1 MKPFIPSGFQVL
13 SSPNY
18 QWVILDR
25 VEVHSVRD
33 LCVRLN
39 HLIQSLGYQVEDWGV
54 NPIFIV
60 NPGGWVMPQD
70 QERIRDW
77 LGRQAGC
84 KYVRTQRDGNQRQHT
99 MQLGILHESQAH
111 IALSILRIL

>member
-1 MKPFIPSGFQVL
+1 MKSFMPSGFQVL
-13 SSPNY
+13 SSPDY

-25 VEVHSVRD
+25 IEASSVRD

-39 HLIQSLGYQVEDWGV
+39 HLIQTLGYEVEDWGV

-60 NPGGWVMPQD
+60 NPDGWVMPQD

-77 LGRQAGC
+77 LGRQEGC
-84 KYVRTQRDGNQRQHT
+84 KYVRTRRDRNQRQHT
-99 MQLGILHESQAH
+99 MQIGILHESQAH
-111 IALSILRIL
+111 IALSNLRIV